1 MARVS
6 RRFARDAR
14 FEIYRGQS
22 GLARA
27 WSGVS
32 SSARVPSL
40 LPGRLPSPLR
50 ASHCRI
56 GSFRPISCRRRAQA
70 LSSRDHGPPAV
81 PRPRSGELLPCG
93 HDDRQPETPR
103 CRDGVIHDESFD
115 STTFRPVTTGSPDR
129 GASRWRPGTE
139 PRSARDRPWPPA
151 AQPRLRAGLPGP
163 HPDRSC
169 CGT

>member
-6 RRFARDAR
+6 GRFARDAR
-14 FEIYRGQS
+14 FEIYRGLS
-22 GLARA
+22 ALARA

-32 SSARVPSL
+32 SPAGEPSPL
-40 LPGRLPSPLR
+40 LGRLPSPLR
-50 ASHCRI
+50 VSHCRI
-56 GSFRPISCRRRAQA
+56 GSFRTILYRRRAQA

-81 PRPRSGELLPCG
+81 HRPRSGELLACG
-93 HDDRQPETPR
+93 HDDRPR
-103 CRDGVIHDESFD
+103 EAPQCRDGVIQGESFD
-115 STTFRPVTTGSPDR
+115 STTFRPVTTGSPCR

-139 PRSARDRPWPPA
+139 PRGARARPWSSA
-151 AQPRLRAGLPGP
+151 ARPRLRAGLPGP